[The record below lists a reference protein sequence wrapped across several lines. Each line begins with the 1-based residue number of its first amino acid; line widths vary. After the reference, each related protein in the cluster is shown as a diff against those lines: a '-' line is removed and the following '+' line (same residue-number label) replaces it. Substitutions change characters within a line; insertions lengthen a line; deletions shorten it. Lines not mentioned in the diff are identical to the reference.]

1 MARRWGE
8 SERTVFRTRLCIAEL
23 AGNVIEHGGAPSG
36 RDQIEVTLCR
46 LGDGIGVEF
55 LDTRPPF
62 DPTREPAPPEAAS
75 IETLQPGGLGLR
87 LVHAYARDLSYRQ
100 EGARNRVSLKI
111 EYRPEVPP
119 LRHRAGGRPQRPR
132 SSSHAGDWRA
142 IQSQASAIDLN

>member
-1 MARRWGE
+1 VNAAVESRTFEVSVGELLAIDDWVEQVARRWGK

-36 RDQIEVTLCR
+36 HDRIEVTLCR

-55 LDTRPPF
+55 LDTRAPF
-62 DPTREPAPPEAAS
+62 DPTREPAPPDATS

-100 EGARNRVSLKI
+100 EGVCNRVSLKI
-111 EYRPEVPP
+111 
-119 LRHRAGGRPQRPR
+119 
-132 SSSHAGDWRA
+132 D
-142 IQSQASAIDLN
+142 SA

>member
-1 MARRWGE
+1 VNAAVESRTFGVSTGELTAIDGWVEQVARRWGE

-36 RDQIEVTLCR
+36 DDQIVVTMLR

-62 DPTREPAPPEAAS
+62 DPTGEREPPQATS
-75 IETLQPGGLGLR
+75 LETLRPGGLGLR

-100 EGARNRVSLKI
+100 EGDRNRVSLKI
-111 EYRPEVPP
+111 E
-119 LRHRAGGRPQRPR
+119 
-132 SSSHAGDWRA
+132 
-142 IQSQASAIDLN
+142 SA